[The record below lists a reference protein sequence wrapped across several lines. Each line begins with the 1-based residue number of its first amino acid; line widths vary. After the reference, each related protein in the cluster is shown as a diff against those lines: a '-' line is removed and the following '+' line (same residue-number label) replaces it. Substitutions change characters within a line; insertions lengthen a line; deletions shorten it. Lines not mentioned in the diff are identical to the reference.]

1 MVPHGRVS
9 TMEHSASC
17 RDLSTM
23 RERFDC
29 LTEAYTC
36 FLMGTCPSQCVAC
49 VIFCG
54 LVSGE
59 DRERAPSENRRVNS
73 AELSCISMT
82 LVEKITSNLTSG
94 SLSPAV
100 TLHCVEMLKVL
111 FQDMDLM
118 SLLMQQFQA
127 EDQIISHLAAKT
139 VSTWVLYQLHK
150 SGTVSPVWQ
159 QKCVQAFY
167 SSLPG
172 PELDTCL
179 WSLTEVLKRLLKGA
193 HQEILWKLLAAFDS
207 SLSTLCSKLL
217 PKERDKTTQCLV
229 DLPSSSGG
237 RWGTTFCLLLDLLE
251 LLTAC
256 SVICGAGIC
265 LESPRMTYV
274 HASALLM
281 AIGCSSEYFV
291 KKRAL
296 LLLKRAVL
304 QKAGEDWALGEVL
317 LTGLKHKH
325 FDSDRSVLSQSV
337 LTAVATDWLHSVQ
350 VESSSFF
357 GGTRSIRGEEGQKP
371 DCVMLRAV
379 SLLLLKSMELHIQS
393 AGGTGVDSSTEVSK
407 YLQSLWG
414 FLRRCSVQ
422 LTENTHR
429 CCWVSLLFGEQDDD
443 MMEAAKALFSIFLHH
458 RMCSGLDDFAVL
470 EAACASG
477 CNPHCHFLLL
487 LQSISFD
494 HSILLDFLISTET
507 CFLEYFVRYLKF
519 LQADWQGFTATCGRI
534 RSPHFHRSLQQSLT
548 ALCAADT
555 LKVTCKD
562 EPDQVKFSSC
572 AQSTGATSPVGRVGL
587 AAGFHLVEYDSSDES
602 DPENMEV
609 SQDEPAASVCDKSTF
624 SALGVKQ
631 EISGPPVPIRQKQY
645 EASDSTGLL
654 SRPNST
660 LERRAEGP
668 CLPVLQSEQPS
679 GPNMA
684 PQPGQ
689 VAWETLAR
697 AVVCMSELRE
707 VVTRLQTNKLFPYNP
722 SSLLKLLAQVENCSK
737 QSCLL
742 HFNK

>member
-1 MVPHGRVS
+1 MVPHGRGS

-49 VIFCG
+49 VIFSG
-54 LVSGE
+54 LVPGE
-59 DRERAPSENRRVNS
+59 DREYAPSENRRVNS
-73 AELSCISMT
+73 AELSCISMS
-82 LVEKITSNLTSG
+82 LVEKITSNLTSR

-100 TLHCVEMLKVL
+100 TLYCVEMLTVL

-167 SSLPG
+167 ISLPG

-207 SLSTLCSKLL
+207 SLSTLCSKFL
-217 PKERDKTTQCLV
+217 PKERDETTRCLV
-229 DLPSSSGG
+229 DHPSSSSSG

-274 HASALLM
+274 HSSALLM
-281 AIGCSSEYFV
+281 TISCPSEYFV
-291 KKRAL
+291 KKRVL

-325 FDSDRSVLSQSV
+325 FDSDMSVLSQSV

-379 SLLLLKSMELHIQS
+379 SLLLLKSMELHIQT
-393 AGGTGVDSSTEVSK
+393 AGRTGVDSFTEVSG

-414 FLRRCSVQ
+414 FLRRCIVQ
-422 LTENTHR
+422 LTENSHR

-443 MMEAAKALFSIFLHH
+443 MMEAAKALFSIFLHR
-458 RMCSGLDDFAVL
+458 RMCSGLEDFAVL

-519 LQADWQGFTATCGRI
+519 LRADWQGFTATCGRI
-534 RSPHFHRSLQQSLT
+534 RLPHFHLSLQQSLT

-572 AQSTGATSPVGRVGL
+572 AQSTGATSPVGRVSL

-609 SQDEPAASVCDKSTF
+609 SQDEPVTVCDKSTF
-624 SALGVKQ
+624 SALDVKQ

-654 SRPNST
+654 SQPNTT

-668 CLPVLQSEQPS
+668 SLPVLQSEQTS

-737 QSCLL
+737 LSRFL

>member
-1 MVPHGRVS
+1 
-9 TMEHSASC
+9 MEHSASC
-17 RDLSTM
+17 RAFSTM
-23 RERFDC
+23 TERFDC

-36 FLMGTCPSQCVAC
+36 FLMGTCPSRCVAC
-49 VIFCG
+49 VIFSG
-54 LVSGE
+54 LVPGE
-59 DRERAPSENRRVNS
+59 DRESPRETS
-73 AELSCISMT
+73 AELSCISLT
-82 LVEKITSNLTSG
+82 LVEKMTFNLASR

-100 TLHCVEMLKVL
+100 SSYCVRMLTVL

-118 SLLMQQFQA
+118 SLLVQQFQA
-127 EDQIISHLAAKT
+127 EDQIVSHLAAKT
-139 VSTWVLYQLHK
+139 VSTCVIYQLHT
-150 SGTVSPVWQ
+150 SGAVSPVWQ

-167 SSLPG
+167 ISVPG

-207 SLSTLCSKLL
+207 SLSALCSKFLSE
-217 PKERDKTTQCLV
+217 ERDKTMQCLV
-229 DLPSSSGG
+229 DLPSTSG

-256 SVICGAGIC
+256 SVICGAGVC
-265 LESPRMTYV
+265 LESPRMTYI
-274 HASALLM
+274 HSSALLR
-281 AIGCSSEYFV
+281 IISSSSEYFV

-296 LLLKRAVL
+296 LLLKRAVH
-304 QKAGEDWALGEVL
+304 QKAGEDLALGEVL

-325 FDSDRSVLSQSV
+325 FDSDMSVLSQSV
-337 LTAVATDWLHSVQ
+337 LTAVAADWLHSVQ

-379 SLLLLKSMELHIQS
+379 SLLLLKSMELHIQT
-393 AGGTGVDSSTEVSK
+393 AGGTAGVDSATEVSG

-414 FLRRCSVQ
+414 FLRRCGVQ

-443 MMEAAKALFSIFLHH
+443 MMEAAKALLSIFLHH

-507 CFLEYFVRYLKF
+507 CFLEYFVRYLKY
-519 LQADWQGFTATCGRI
+519 LRADWQGFTAACGRI
-534 RSPHFHRSLQQSLT
+534 RSLHFHLSLQQSLT
-548 ALCAADT
+548 ASCAADT
-555 LKVTCKD
+555 LKVTCKGESD
-562 EPDQVKFSSC
+562 RVKFSSC
-572 AQSTGATSPVGRVGL
+572 AQSEPVGRVSL

-609 SQDEPAASVCDKSTF
+609 SQDEPEALVCDKSTF
-624 SALGVKQ
+624 SAFDVKQ
-631 EISGPPVPIRQKQY
+631 EISGPTVPIRQKQY
-645 EASDSTGLL
+645 EAS
-654 SRPNST
+654 
-660 LERRAEGP
+660 EMGP
-668 CLPVLQSEQPS
+668 H
-679 GPNMA
+679 
-684 PQPGQ
+684 PGQ

-707 VVTRLQTNKLFPYNP
+707 VVTRLQTKKLFPYNP

-737 QSCLL
+737 LSRLL